1 MFEVAGSFVL
11 IDAAKIAPPALD
23 AGGASFP
30 GETSEGYGRPRE
42 APLRVRSRLQASATT
57 LLPRLKC
64 VHKGRRDRTCV
75 AWSFRR
81 ETADTRYRETV

>member
-30 GETSEGYGRPRE
+30 GKTSEG
-42 APLRVRSRLQASATT
+42 
-57 LLPRLKC
+57 
-64 VHKGRRDRTCV
+64 
-75 AWSFRR
+75 
-81 ETADTRYRETV
+81 